1 MNCDDAA
8 TQTLM
13 ALGTA
18 LRKSLDNIHTERK
31 LEIHSNICDSDTP
44 RLQQHQLPGNLFIP
58 RFVNIADD
66 VTVKNRCS

>member
-18 LRKSLDNIHTERK
+18 LHKSSDNIHVERK
-31 LEIHSNICDSDTP
+31 LQIHSTISDPDTP
-44 RLQQHQLPGNLFIP
+44 RFQQHQFPSNLFIP
-58 RFVNIADD
+58 RFVYITDD
-66 VTVKNRCS
+66 VTVENRCS